1 MNSKRG
7 RPARPRLNSKAAA
20 AIAGALS
27 GEAAVANVTLEEIGR
42 RLCHSCRVETL
53 NMGPQIPASCKHD
66 PWRYDSR
73 QWLWRALGEPGMT
86 HDQARCILFRCEKLG
101 ALRPSTVSR
110 LSRMVSRDEDAQAP
124 VSGDKLIA
132 IGLVPLRQAI
142 DEVAAILREAMPGVA
157 AGGKKERDFK
167 ELLAARFR
175 RYTVDDSFGVR

>member
-7 RPARPRLNSKAAA
+7 RPARPRLSPKVAKE
-20 AIAGALS
+20 IGKALS

-53 NMGPQIPASCKHD
+53 NKGSQILGSCKHD
-66 PWRYDSR
+66 PWHYDSR

-86 HDQARCILFRCEKLG
+86 HDQAHCILFRCEKLG
-101 ALRPSTVSR
+101 ALRPSTLYR
-110 LSRMVSRDEDAQAP
+110 LDRMVSRDEDARAP
-124 VSGDKLIA
+124 VSGNKLIA
-132 IGLVPLRQAI
+132 IGPVRLPQFI
-142 DEVAAILREAMPGVA
+142 NEVAAILREAMPGVA

-167 ELLAARFR
+167 KLLEARFR